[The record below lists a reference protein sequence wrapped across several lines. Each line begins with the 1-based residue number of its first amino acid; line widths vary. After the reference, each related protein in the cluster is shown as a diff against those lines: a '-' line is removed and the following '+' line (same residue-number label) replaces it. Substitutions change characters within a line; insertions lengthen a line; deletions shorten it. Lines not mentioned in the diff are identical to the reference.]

1 MVRWS
6 PEVVIVRE
14 LDAAAGGVVSRR
26 GVVGRAKEGG
36 VLLYHLGTSVYEAV
50 VVRGVPRATQS
61 GVEVVADGSK
71 ATAALGVASDRVGAV
86 HVSEEVAQRLEVLWG
101 KVLRVK
107 AGIDDGAASGRP
119 WARHRGQIAA
129 ASTYRVRRRES
140 RPLRM
145 PARSSSVNGTEASGR
160 WEAPPIT
167 HPRWTRDAGS
177 AHGSDGVTVPFS
189 DSGGE

>member
-14 LDAAAGGVVSRR
+14 LNAAAGEVVSRR

-61 GVEVVADGSK
+61 GVEVVADGSE
-71 ATAALGVASDRVGAV
+71 ATAALGVAPDRVGAV
-86 HVSEEVAQRLEVLWG
+86 HVREEVAQRLEVLWG

-107 AGIDDGAASGRP
+107 AGIDDGAAGGRP
-119 WARHRGQIAA
+119 WARHRG
-129 ASTYRVRRRES
+129 
-140 RPLRM
+140 
-145 PARSSSVNGTEASGR
+145 
-160 WEAPPIT
+160 
-167 HPRWTRDAGS
+167 
-177 AHGSDGVTVPFS
+177 
-189 DSGGE
+189 